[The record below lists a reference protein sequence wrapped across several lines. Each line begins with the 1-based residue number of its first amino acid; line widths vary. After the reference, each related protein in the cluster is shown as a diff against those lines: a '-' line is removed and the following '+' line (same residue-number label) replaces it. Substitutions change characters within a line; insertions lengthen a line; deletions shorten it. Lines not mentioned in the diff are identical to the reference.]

1 MLCGGGRSR
10 RRRRSR
16 RRAGPQAEASVRL
29 TLSARL
35 TAHDDAQSV
44 QVTAGR
50 QSQLLDTLDRVVDA
64 VQSAAVEH
72 RLLAGA
78 GAGGGDVTAVRELSR
93 SWEPV
98 VCRDGELRSDD
109 DDQLSACCELAPSL
123 EVAPTSSAALLAYR
137 EFRLSVIMFVTYS
150 YFTLAV

>member
-1 MLCGGGRSR
+1 
-10 RRRRSR
+10 
-16 RRAGPQAEASVRL
+16 VRL

-44 QVTAGR
+44 PVTAGR

-78 GAGGGDVTAVRELSR
+78 GAGGGGVTAVRELAR

>member
-10 RRRRSR
+10 QRRRSR

-44 QVTAGR
+44 PVTAGR

-78 GAGGGDVTAVRELSR
+78 GGGVTAVRELSR